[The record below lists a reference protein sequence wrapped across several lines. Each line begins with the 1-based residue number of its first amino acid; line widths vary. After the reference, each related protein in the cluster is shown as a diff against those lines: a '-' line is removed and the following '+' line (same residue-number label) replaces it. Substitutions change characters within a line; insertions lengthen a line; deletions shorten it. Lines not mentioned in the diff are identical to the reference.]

1 MSVVT
6 LAGQPSR
13 AQCIALEGEDIADS
27 TVHEQVHK
35 RCGVDR
41 RFIGPG
47 SNELGRDGTHLAPG
61 YTSPGHVPRVLG
73 DFNASGFGFFPLR

>member
-1 MSVVT
+1 VSVVT

-41 RFIGPG
+41 RFIGPEVMNWG
-47 SNELGRDGTHLAPG
+47 GMERISPQVTPRLTNILA
-61 YTSPGHVPRVLG
+61 R
-73 DFNASGFGFFPLR
+73 R